1 MSSNSRPPSIPVMST
16 FIVQTNG
23 GGLELAVEAENA
35 LEAVQ
40 KLADK
45 WFPLKETHTLSVR
58 MVIDTD
64 KAET

>member
-1 MSSNSRPPSIPVMST
+1 MST

-45 WFPLKETHTLSVR
+45 WFPLKETHSLSVR

-64 KAET
+64 KAGT